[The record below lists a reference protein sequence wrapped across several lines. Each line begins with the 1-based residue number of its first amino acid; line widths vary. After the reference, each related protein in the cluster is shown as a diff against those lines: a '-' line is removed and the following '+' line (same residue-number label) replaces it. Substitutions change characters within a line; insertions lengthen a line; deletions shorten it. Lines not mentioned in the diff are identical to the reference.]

1 MRHQHFQQEPGWT
14 PAEDVQNERW
24 GAMTRKRAR
33 GLPGQERQEVVA
45 CKEEAP
51 SQAITTSSGIS
62 VGKQLRTRQVRQG
75 CDN

>member
-1 MRHQHFQQEPGWT
+1 MKHQYFQQEPGWT

-24 GAMTRKRAR
+24 GAMTRKH
-33 GLPGQERQEVVA
+33 GQERQEAVA

-62 VGKQLRTRQVRQG
+62 VGEQLRTRQVRQG